1 MQNRKTARKGAKKRR
16 DGMKRT
22 FVLFGVVMT
31 ALVAVILAP
40 SPYEKPQ
47 GGVVLCGEDKEVEVY
62 GPELPENIVDGYT
75 QPAIQSVVLPE
86 SSGDEDETIYV
97 YASENQKNYHMPTC
111 QFAYASGSKLTLY
124 EAYFLGYTPGKC
136 CDAPAYTG

>member
-75 QPAIQSVVLPE
+75 QPTIQSVVLPE